1 MAAVEHS
8 DYVACDLQDIAR
20 FLCRFDVRIEAR
32 FLDAVDET
40 VRFPTVNRHAG
51 RERTDLPLPE
61 LRSFRVE
68 SFRRYLIFY
77 RPYAPG
83 IRVVRVLHTSR
94 DFKHLSWED

>member
-1 MAAVEHS
+1 MAAVEYS

-20 FLCRFDVRIEAR
+20 FFCRFDAGIAAR

-40 VRFPTVNRHAG
+40 VRFLTVSKHAG
-51 RERTDLPLPE
+51 RERTDLPVPE

-68 SFRRYLIFY
+68 SFQRYLIFY
-77 RPYAPG
+77 RPAAPG

-94 DFKHLSWED
+94 DFKNLSWED